1 MFIKFCDIKG
11 INYEILRTRSNYRS
25 RLVFAFM
32 VLMGATGND
41 TEVGKYQIAANDREI
56 FMLDTV
62 TGTLHYY
69 EKLG

>member
-1 MFIKFCDIKG
+1 MKSYVQGLITG
-11 INYEILRTRSNYRS
+11 AV
-25 RLVFAFM
+25 LVFAFM

-62 TGTLHYY
+62 TGTLKYY
-69 EKLG
+69 EKLGWNEYVGIPNK